1 MMLRRLGLTA
11 LPALPSQAPGQ
22 VLLILH
28 TVQGGGAGRRDRVRH
43 GLREYR
49 ARGPRSRASRRGC
62 GAVRGQA
69 RALRCGTPRRPLG
82 RDVPG
87 TGCGAQS
94 GTLLT
99 PRDPPREPDAWPPSP
114 TTPPPPSPASAP
126 CWRGPRK
133 APGRG
138 PDPCGD
144 SKGRSTRGAGS
155 LLAGVRRAWRAAAPV
170 PCGWGRTGHTERTE
184 PAAPT
189 CPTAERCS
197 LRPELPSGR
206 ETH

>member
-11 LPALPSQAPGQ
+11 LPALPLQAPGQ

-49 ARGPRSRASRRGC
+49 ARGPRPGHPA
-62 GAVRGQA
+62 GAVGQ
-69 RALRCGTPRRPLG
+69 CGDRHGPLDVGHHADPRG

-155 LLAGVRRAWRAAAPV
+155 LLAGMRRAWRAAAPV